1 MVRFEVGTSS
11 GVVCANF
18 QIGTLGQGFH
28 DLSVHTIFAPHFG
41 LSSWRLKC
49 TKYVVRNSDIVQ

>member
-18 QIGTLGQGFH
+18 QIGTLGQVFN
-28 DLSVHTIFAPHFG
+28 DLSERPF
-41 LSSWRLKC
+41 LSLILVIWLG
-49 TKYVVRNSDIVQ
+49 V